1 MKIAIALVIA
11 FAIGFSCGW
20 FEIPAP
26 APPTLIGA
34 ALVMAMSVGYMTG
47 SKFRSGTPVTAV
59 PGVNVTAR
67 RDE

>member
-1 MKIAIALVIA
+1 MKIALAILIA
-11 FAIGFSCGW
+11 FAIGFACGW

-47 SKFRSGTPVTAV
+47 SKMRTPATVAPAAAIRSE
-59 PGVNVTAR
+59 NKIL
-67 RDE
+67 